1 MREGAA
7 RAHVPGDSGDRQ
19 QRGLQAL
26 DQWPVLL
33 ELYQNTFQ
41 ILLLAAISR
50 APEAD
55 TRAGEGGG
63 GVNTRPGAQ
72 VHLVDIL
79 AAAAHV
85 TVVLR
90 FIIIRHPLP
99 DIACH
104 VVDPYGQSESC
115 AMYPSYTEPL

>member
-19 QRGLQAL
+19 QRGLQAF
-26 DQWPVLL
+26 DQRPVLL
-33 ELYQNTFQ
+33 ELYQDTFQ

-55 TRAGEGGG
+55 TRAGEGG
-63 GVNTRPGAQ
+63 VNALPGAQ
-72 VHLVDIL
+72 VYLIDIL

-104 VVDPYGQSESC
+104 VVDPFGRSESC
-115 AMYPSYTEPL
+115 VMYLSYTEPL